1 MPLRIEKADDGW
13 RRRTAV
19 PAASWV
25 PEQGRSAGT
34 VSRRKQAAAGQ
45 WLRFVGVVILTA
57 VAIAPIAV
65 VVYHSLT
72 GTFRNGSEG
81 LTLENFAVL
90 FRTPFVIWLRNS
102 VVVTLAVV
110 VAVVALAAPAGYV
123 LSRGRGAL
131 VSGFSLALFVLQ
143 SLPVVVAL
151 IPLFFLFARI
161 GLIDNLAGVTA
172 IDIGLTTSAAIWMLG
187 ASYDSIPIEVE
198 EAAWVDGA
206 SVLGGF
212 VRVVLRNSLPGLLS
226 TALFAF
232 LTAWNDYIVV
242 LVFIRSNGNYTLPLG
257 LQLFGPAGGLGSAYA
272 VIMMLPP
279 VALFAVLNRY
289 FSIGGIGGSLTGQ

>member
-1 MPLRIEKADDGW
+1 M
-13 RRRTAV
+13 
-19 PAASWV
+19 
-25 PEQGRSAGT
+25 
-34 VSRRKQAAAGQ
+34 
-45 WLRFVGVVILTA
+45 GVLLLTA
-57 VAIAPIAV
+57 VAVAPIAV
-65 VVYHSLT
+65 VVYHSMT
-72 GTFRNGSEG
+72 VVFRDGSRG
-81 LTLENFAVL
+81 LSLENFAIL
-90 FRTPFVIWLRNS
+90 FGTPFVVWLRNS
-102 VVVTLAVV
+102 VVVTLVVV

-131 VSGFSLALFVLQ
+131 VSGFSLALFILQ
-143 SLPVVVAL
+143 SMPVVVAL

-161 GLIDNLAGVTA
+161 GLVDNLAGVTA
-172 IDIGLTTSAAIWMLG
+172 IYVGLTTSAAIWMLG
-187 ASYDSIPIEVE
+187 AYYDSIPIELE

-226 TALFAF
+226 TAVFAF

-257 LQLFGPAGGLGSAYA
+257 LELFGPAGGLGSAYA

-279 VALFAVLNRY
+279 VAIFVVLNRY
-289 FSIGGIGGSLTGQ
+289 FSIGGIGGSLAGR